1 MRSVS
6 PECDPPTLDLNP
18 AERPLL
24 LARFTEPR
32 LVSSVDDVLLP
43 EVLVGILTSDY
54 VCLALH
60 IAALAEHRVARV
72 DVVPIT
78 A

>member
-1 MRSVS
+1 VRSVS
-6 PECDPPTLDLNP
+6 LECDPPAVDLDP

-43 EVLVGILTSDY
+43 EVLVGILTSDC
-54 VCLALH
+54 VWLALQ

-72 DVVPIT
+72 DGMPIT